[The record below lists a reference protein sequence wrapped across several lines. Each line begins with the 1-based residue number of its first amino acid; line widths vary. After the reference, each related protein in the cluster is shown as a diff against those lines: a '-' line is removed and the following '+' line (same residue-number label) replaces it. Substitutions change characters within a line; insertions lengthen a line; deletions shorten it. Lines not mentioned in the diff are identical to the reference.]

1 MTGSLGGE
9 ALGSSHPLNR
19 NSVTIAS
26 GAVSSLPRLDEA
38 LERFEEQRKLLTT
51 LATNLQVLLDEVI
64 GFFDWPP
71 LEGQLGEATQF
82 PQALVAGQ
90 LSIPRAA
97 DGLQKGAD
105 LVD

>member
-1 MTGSLGGE
+1 VS
-9 ALGSSHPLNR
+9 
-19 NSVTIAS
+19 IAS
-26 GAVSSLPRLDEA
+26 GPVHSRLGLHEA
-38 LERFEEQRKLLTT
+38 FKGFEEQRKV
-51 LATNLQVLLDEVI
+51 LAALVTNLQVLLDEVI

-71 LEGQLGEATQF
+71 LKGQFGEAAQF

-97 DGLQKGAD
+97 DGLQKRAD